1 MNNETWGIKTLCYLT
16 YTAKKMYL
24 CKRNIER
31 FRQYNSFII
40 KQILTIVLLTTDYK
54 QI

>member
-1 MNNETWGIKTLCYLT
+1 MNYETWGIKTMCDLN

-24 CKRNIER
+24 CNRNIER

>member
-1 MNNETWGIKTLCYLT
+1 MNNEKWGIKTMCYLT

-40 KQILTIVLLTTDYK
+40 KQILTIVLLTTDYNR
-54 QI
+54 I

>member
-1 MNNETWGIKTLCYLT
+1 MNNETWGIKTMCDLT

-24 CKRNIER
+24 CKRNTER

-40 KQILTIVLLTTDYK
+40 KQILTIVLLTTDYNR
-54 QI
+54 I

>member
-1 MNNETWGIKTLCYLT
+1 MNNETWGIKTMCYLT
-16 YTAKKMYL
+16 YMAKKMYL
-24 CKRNIER
+24 CKRNTER

-40 KQILTIVLLTTDYK
+40 KQILTIVILTTDYK